1 MADTGTDQCVPS
13 PGAELARLGEAYF
26 TTQHSYDPYNATLLG
41 IDEFD
46 GLSSDPSREASER
59 AMHELAGIGRAVGA
73 IDTAGLTDAQRVDHG
88 VLTVLVEGARA
99 DAEHSL
105 WAANASAKSYV
116 SRQGLI
122 FQTVP
127 AMTVASPEAAERY
140 LSRMSRIGATLDAL
154 GRRYLAEAAD
164 GRTPTLVGVDHAI
177 RQLTGYLALPVADD
191 ALLKPAKAAEPQV
204 REAAAAHITGTI
216 RPAMQRL
223 AELMRRDLAPLA
235 RPDDRVG
242 IGQIPRGEAGYLAAV
257 RRYTTTSL
265 SPEDIHAIG
274 LAELEE
280 LTGLWSQIG
289 REALD
294 ETDFETI
301 AARMREDPALRFR
314 DREEIIAVARDALDR
329 AEAARGRYFEHYEI
343 PACVLEEINPIDA
356 GNSALAYYRP
366 PAVDGSRPG
375 AFCLG
380 TTDPGERYRY
390 EYEALAFHESVPGHH
405 LQLAT
410 AQTLDIP
417 RYRRHLDVELCAF
430 NEGWGLYGER
440 LADEIGLYSS
450 PVARL
455 GMLSFAALRACR
467 LVVDTGMHHLGWS
480 RQQAID
486 FMYARTATTRAHVTS
501 EVDRYVAW
509 PGQALAYVTGKREI
523 TRLREQA
530 EASLGPR
537 FDLRRFHHAVL
548 RNGAIPLTLL
558 GDEIGR
564 WTATE
569 ACARLP

>member
-1 MADTGTDQCVPS
+1 MTDTDTAAA
-13 PGAELARLGEAYF
+13 AELTRLGEAYF
-26 TTQHSYDPYNATLLG
+26 DTQHSYDPYNATLLG
-41 IDEFD
+41 VAEFD
-46 GLSSDPSREASER
+46 GLSFDPSREASER
-59 AMHELAGIGRAVGA
+59 AARELAAIGRQVGE
-73 IDTAGLTDAQRVDHG
+73 ISPAGLSDAQRVDHR
-88 VLTVLVEGARA
+88 VLTALVEGARA

-122 FQTVP
+122 FQAVP
-127 AMTVASPEAAERY
+127 AMTVGGPEAAERY
-140 LSRMSRIGATLDAL
+140 LSRLSKIGATLDAL

-164 GRTPTLVGVDHAI
+164 GGTPTAVGVDHSI

-191 ALLKPAKAAEPQV
+191 ALLKPALDADPAVKQ
-204 REAAAAHITGTI
+204 AAAAHITETI

-223 AELMRRDLAPLA
+223 AELLRHDLAPLA
-235 RPDDRVG
+235 RPDGRVG
-242 IGQIPRGEAGYLAAV
+242 IREIPGGEAGYLASVA
-257 RRYTTTSL
+257 RHTTTTL
-265 SPEDIHAIG
+265 SPLEIHAIG
-274 LAELEE
+274 LAELDE
-280 LTGLWSQIG
+280 LAGLWSTIG
-289 REALD
+289 QQALG
-294 ETDFETI
+294 ESDFATI
-301 AARMREDPALRFR
+301 TARMREDRALRFR
-314 DREEIIAVARDALDR
+314 TSEEIVAAAQDALDR
-329 AEAARGRYFEHYEI
+329 AEAARDTWFERYDI
-343 PACVLEEINPIDA
+343 TDCVIEEINPIDA
-356 GNSALAYYRP
+356 DNSALAYYRP
-366 PAVDGSRPG
+366 PSADGSRPG
-375 AFCLG
+375 AHCLL

-430 NEGWGLYGER
+430 NEGWGLYSER

-486 FMYARTATTRAHVTS
+486 FMTSHTATTPANVRN
-501 EVDRYVAW
+501 EIDRYIAW

-523 TRLREQA
+523 VRLRERA
-530 EASLGPR
+530 RDALGPQ

-558 GDEIGR
+558 DDEIDR
-564 WTATE
+564 WTITE
-569 ACARLP
+569 ARA